1 MKPKV
6 TKKPL
11 KANTP
16 GRKALR
22 QAYKQ
27 AAQVY
32 GDTQRFGRIRRRIL
46 GGELYKVIAA
56 DEKVTISYISLVRS
70 RAGIARRVTPRPC

>member
-32 GDTQRFGRIRRRIL
+32 GDTQRFGRIRRRI
-46 GGELYKVIAA
+46 G
-56 DEKVTISYISLVRS
+56 
-70 RAGIARRVTPRPC
+70 RAEEVVAIVPTSHSPVKH